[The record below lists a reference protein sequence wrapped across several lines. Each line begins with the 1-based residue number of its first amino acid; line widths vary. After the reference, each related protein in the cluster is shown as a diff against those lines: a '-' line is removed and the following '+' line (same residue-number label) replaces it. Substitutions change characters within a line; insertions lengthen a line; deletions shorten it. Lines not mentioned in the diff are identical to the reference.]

1 VNARHPAS
9 LLAKHPAQLVTRFA
23 KITKYPDSHR
33 YAVAIFLSAV
43 FSAVSFQ
50 DKFRWF
56 PVFFLFPAG
65 NAVKELV
72 YIYRILLSWS
82 IFKKGVIFYD
92 ISGFSN
98 YPSE

>member
-1 VNARHPAS
+1 MNVLIAIDSFKGS
-9 LLAKHPAQLVTRFA
+9 LTSMQ
-23 KITKYPDSHR
+23 
-33 YAVAIFLSAV
+33 
-43 FSAVSFQ
+43 
-50 DKFRWF
+50 
-56 PVFFLFPAG
+56 AG